1 MYQKQEGCS
10 MSRDKR
16 GSILDKEEAGTPYQS
31 LEPAAYVKLVILSKQ
46 IITRWKSTIETLEK
60 GVEYVQS

>member
-1 MYQKQEGCS
+1 

-16 GSILDKEEAGTPYQS
+16 GSLLDKEEAGTPYQS
-31 LEPAAYVKLVILSKQ
+31 LEPAAHVKLVILSKQ

-60 GVEYVQS
+60 GVEYLQS